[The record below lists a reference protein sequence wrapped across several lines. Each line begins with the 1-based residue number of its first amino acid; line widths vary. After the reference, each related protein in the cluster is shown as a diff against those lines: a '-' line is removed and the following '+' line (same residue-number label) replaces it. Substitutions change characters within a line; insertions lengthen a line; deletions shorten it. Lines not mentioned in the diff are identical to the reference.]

1 MRDRWREREL
11 RKREK
16 RRDERKKDFSL
27 ITGLIRSPSAMTLV
41 QWKVLFQGSKVM
53 QTQGR
58 FNTKRKSIQL

>member
-1 MRDRWREREL
+1 ME
-11 RKREK
+11 RKRAEKERK